1 PHVLAVT
8 EPTLSNHRPQRRPP
22 FAHSSPGTQGLPQR
36 SPAPSPEA
44 YTFRFPPHP
53 LSRPHPYYP
62 YTSAHILGACPLSGL
77 SPWRLPRVS
86 GVTPGLGSIPQ
97 WTPGTWPPLL
107 WPTEVP
113 VRLAPWL
120 IPNPINLGVPQIKW
134 DVSTHPMTA
143 RRITGAHVI
152 LPLDSRGG
160 GSAGAGIDHE
170 PATLPPS
177 DRILVL
183 CDVGS
188 MSQFWGPII
197 IERPG
202 GSVTIRDLLKGIY
215 AFFQTRLTRAEV
227 EHISSL
233 GPNNYGLLVD
243 AYQRRTTQR
252 HLGVLRDCEWREGT
266 RRVDCVG
273 DRKWWWGAW
282 VTYNSNGRWQLNL
295 GLANPTHRDT

>member
-1 PHVLAVT
+1 
-8 EPTLSNHRPQRRPP
+8 
-22 FAHSSPGTQGLPQR
+22 
-36 SPAPSPEA
+36 
-44 YTFRFPPHP
+44 
-53 LSRPHPYYP
+53 
-62 YTSAHILGACPLSGL
+62 L

-97 WTPGTWPPLL
+97 WTPGTWPPLP

-120 IPNPINLGVPQIKW
+120 IPNPINPGVPQIKW

-215 AFFQTRLTRAEV
+215 AFFQTRLTRTPRS
-227 EHISSL
+227 ISPPL
-233 GPNNYGLLVD
+233 RPDYYRLPLD
-243 AYQRRTTQR
+243 AYQRRVTQR
-252 HLGVLRDCEWREGT
+252 PSGVLRDRDGRDRI
-266 RRVDCVG
+266 RRADCLG
-273 DRKWWWGAW
+273 DRRWWWEVW
-282 VTYNSNGRWQLNL
+282 VTHNSDGTWQLNL
-295 GLANPTHRDT
+295 GLANPMHRNT